1 MDTCCHQLSSLYIED
16 NEQVLVEKRKELGH
30 CGQKRSLVIVLWF
43 LAFACLYVYVC
54 LSLVR
59 FSSIYGAFHS
69 KQTSNAGGLCVHVVS
84 QLVVRFKPREDVVR
98 LACSSKVSQVS
109 GIDWFPGHNDA
120 WGICVHV
127 VPQPV
132 AHLKLRRH
140 CGTYSSVRFPVSGI
154 DWFPGHNDIW
164 GLVFT

>member
-1 MDTCCHQLSSLYIED
+1 MTKYQWMIGRNDTD
-16 NEQVLVEKRKELGH
+16 W
-30 CGQKRSLVIVLWF
+30 QKRSLVIVLWF

-69 KQTSNAGGLCVHVVS
+69 KQTSNAGGLCVYVVS
-84 QLVVRFKPREDVVR
+84 QLVARFKPREDVVR

-127 VPQPV
+127 VLS
-132 AHLKLRRH
+132 A
-140 CGTYSSVRFPVSGI
+140 SSAFKAAVTLWDLLVCKVPGI
-154 DWFPGHNDIW
+154 RY
-164 GLVFT
+164 

>member
-1 MDTCCHQLSSLYIED
+1 MVLSI
-16 NEQVLVEKRKELGH
+16 
-30 CGQKRSLVIVLWF
+30 
-43 LAFACLYVYVC
+43 ACLYVYVC

-69 KQTSNAGGLCVHVVS
+69 KQTSNAGGLCVYVVS
-84 QLVVRFKPREDVVR
+84 QLVARFKPQEDVVR

-127 VPQPV
+127 VPQLV
-132 AHLKLRRH
+132 AHLKLR
-140 CGTYSSVRFPVSGI
+140 
-154 DWFPGHNDIW
+154 
-164 GLVFT
+164 

>member
-1 MDTCCHQLSSLYIED
+1 M
-16 NEQVLVEKRKELGH
+16 
-30 CGQKRSLVIVLWF
+30 IVSI
-43 LAFACLYVYVC
+43 ACLYVYVC

-69 KQTSNAGGLCVHVVS
+69 KQTSNAGGLCVYVVS
-84 QLVVRFKPREDVVR
+84 QLVVRFKPREDVR
-98 LACSSKVSQVS
+98 LACSSKVPQVS

-120 WGICVHV
+120 CGICVHV
-127 VPQPV
+127 VPQLV
-132 AHLKLRRH
+132 AHLKLRRR